1 MLYCSKKRKR
11 FESNIKRRLTEMN
24 EFEKET
30 WLENK
35 ESFNYEDEMEN
46 AEEVFCCDECQYYSV
61 NPQ

>member
-1 MLYCSKKRKR
+1 
-11 FESNIKRRLTEMN
+11 MN

-46 AEEVFCCDECQYYSV
+46 AEEVFCCDECRYYSV